1 MGTVHNSFHR
11 DPRVQR
17 VLVFMAKSLIVVDPR
32 ARALSV
38 FHLHSLNVRNPRA
51 RLLIEEVH

>member
-1 MGTVHNSFHR
+1 
-11 DPRVQR
+11 
-17 VLVFMAKSLIVVDPR
+17 MAKSLIVVDPR